1 MTKCAG
7 YPHSCDRMVEILDI
21 DFEEKSVFDVGVQCR
36 NVAATLF
43 IIVVEIRGKIEF
55 GKELQ
60 HAAPPGVRSAHWG
73 RR

>member
-21 DFEEKSVFDVGVQCR
+21 DFEEKSVFDVGVQSR
-36 NVAATLF
+36 NVATLF
-43 IIVVEIRGKIEF
+43 IVVEITGKIEF